1 LSDNRRS
8 VNKPYLNYKYL
19 VLILKIVRQDVLGRL
34 LDEHPE
40 GLALP
45 AGEALES
52 AALNE
57 VVERVEVKHLVAAV
71 VDVYHDF
78 GLKSKV
84 HNFLRT

>member
-1 LSDNRRS
+1 M
-8 VNKPYLNYKYL
+8 
-19 VLILKIVRQDVLGRL
+19 ILKIVRQDVLGRL

-52 AALNE
+52 AALDE
-57 VVERVEVKHLVAAV
+57 VVERVKVEHLVAAV

-84 HNFLRT
+84 HNFLRP